1 MTCMLEPSPLTIQA
15 CPDVGEPP
23 QGLEVQYS
31 LPQPWFSLRAK
42 KGSHGQLQP
51 YNSPQALWLQ
61 RHSGDTDPRKD
72 SPTT

>member
-1 MTCMLEPSPLTIQA
+1 MLEPNPLNIQA

-23 QGLEVQYS
+23 QGLEVQHS